1 MLNFVAFVLIHPPH
15 RRIALSLELVF
26 QMMAK
31 HFAALTDKVHALKSL
46 RSYSSFAALFGSQM
60 NGVRQVWRRL
70 IKNQLRGSLSLKR
83 KRLNVPETR
92 EPCSVKAIRSSVH
105 CSISYVP

>member
-1 MLNFVAFVLIHPPH
+1 MGNRGQVNSQGSLL
-15 RRIALSLELVF
+15 RILSG
-26 QMMAK
+26 
-31 HFAALTDKVHALKSL
+31 TS
-46 RSYSSFAALFGSQM
+46 
-60 NGVRQVWRRL
+60 WRRL